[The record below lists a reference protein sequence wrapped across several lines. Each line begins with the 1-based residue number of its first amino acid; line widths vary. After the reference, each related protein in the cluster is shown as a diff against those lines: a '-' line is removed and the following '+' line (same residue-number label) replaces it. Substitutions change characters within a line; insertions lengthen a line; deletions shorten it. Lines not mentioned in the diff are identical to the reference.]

1 MSFWSVI
8 EDNIIIIE
16 ELGDINVFFFYVIR
30 DKYNY

>member
-16 ELGDINVFFFYVIR
+16 ELGDINVLFFFFLRY
-30 DKYNY
+30 

>member
-16 ELGDINVFFFYVIR
+16 ELGDINVFFFFLRY
-30 DKYNY
+30 